1 MMKMKIMEV
10 VANNNDDDDG
20 NDDKVADAD
29 DDDVTQV
36 CSQGSWLQP
45 HGRPQLSDDPQG
57 IQGC

>member
-1 MMKMKIMEV
+1 MDH
-10 VANNNDDDDG
+10 DDDDI
-20 NDDKVADAD
+20 DDED
-29 DDDVTQV
+29 DTQV